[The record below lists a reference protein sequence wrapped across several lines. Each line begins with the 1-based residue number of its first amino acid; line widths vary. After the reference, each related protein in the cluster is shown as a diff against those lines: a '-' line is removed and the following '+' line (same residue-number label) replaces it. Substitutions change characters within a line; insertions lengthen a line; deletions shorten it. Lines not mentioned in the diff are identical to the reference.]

1 MKGIKA
7 MKRILLSLILPV
19 GFIACTSPE
28 QRVTVIKVRALA
40 DLQDIALGSQ
50 AVVLDVL
57 ANDSLEPQPTTI
69 THVTAPP
76 LGAVAIAADG
86 LSLIY
91 DVPAA
96 GAADSFS
103 YTITDAKGATSSAT
117 VSLSLVDSPSA
128 VDDVAATFQDAAV
141 NIFVLVNDSTAAS
154 PLSVSAVGAATS
166 GAVAQNDNATAGDTA
181 DDYIV
186 YTPNAG
192 FFGSDSFYLGVTT
205 DGVSQVSVAGTVA
218 LPLVSAAPAIPLAPP
233 ASYVDTVAP

>member
-1 MKGIKA
+1 MRGIKA

-19 GFIACTSPE
+19 AFIACTSPE
-28 QRVTVIKVRALA
+28 RHVTIIKARALA

-69 THVTAPP
+69 THVAAPQ

-91 DVPAA
+91 DGPAA

-103 YTITDAKGATSSAT
+103 RTITDAKGAPSSPT

-128 VDDVAATFQDAAV
+128 VDDVAETFQDAAV
-141 NIFVLVNDSTAAS
+141 NIFVLVNDSMAAS
-154 PLSVSAVGAATS
+154 PLSISAVGAATS
-166 GAVAQNDNATAGDTA
+166 GAVAQNDNA
-181 DDYIV
+181 
-186 YTPNAG
+186 G
-192 FFGSDSFYLGVTT
+192 FFGSDSFYRGATA
-205 DGVSQVSVAGTVA
+205 DGVGQVSVTGTLG
-218 LPLVSAAPAIPLAPP
+218 LPLVSAAP
-233 ASYVDTVAP
+233 YVDTVAP